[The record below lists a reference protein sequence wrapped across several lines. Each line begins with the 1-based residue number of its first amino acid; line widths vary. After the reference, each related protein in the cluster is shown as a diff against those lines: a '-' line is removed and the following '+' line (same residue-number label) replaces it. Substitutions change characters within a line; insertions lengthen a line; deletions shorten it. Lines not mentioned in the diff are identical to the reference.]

1 MMSKHENDTNDVLR
15 DAVMTDRSADRG
27 PSSLSII
34 VGLAFTDA
42 DGVAFDQA
50 AQLARRAPRSQLHVV
65 HVFGEQPSVARSRE
79 LVDHL
84 RLYVNQKAMVAGGFK
99 AMTVGIHL
107 RTGKPVREIVQF
119 ATDIRADLIVI
130 GSHKGPHL
138 KSWLVG
144 STAEHLLAAAPCPVL
159 VVPTK
164 LKAAPPHDPVIDP
177 PCPDCLSRRAT
188 TRGAEWWCE
197 RHAHHAK
204 QAHTFSYQ
212 RELPFASQ
220 DSEVIPTGI
229 NFG

>member
-1 MMSKHENDTNDVLR
+1 MNDELKKTE
-15 DAVMTDRSADRG
+15 
-27 PSSLSII
+27 PSTLSVI

-50 AQLARRAPRSQLHVV
+50 VSLAKRVPRSEVHVV

-84 RLYVNQKAMVAGGFK
+84 RLYVNEKATAAGGFK

-107 RTGKPVREIVQF
+107 RTGKPVREIVQL
-119 ATDIRADLIVI
+119 ATDIHADLIVI
-130 GSHKGPHL
+130 GSHKGPHM

-159 VVPTK
+159 VAPPK
-164 LKAAPPHDPVIDP
+164 LKAIAPHEPAIEP
-177 PCPDCLSRRAT
+177 PCPDCLRART
-188 TRGAEWWCE
+188 TSHGAEWWCE

-204 QAHTFSYQ
+204 RAHTFSYQ
-212 RELPFASQ
+212 RELPFASH

-229 NFG
+229 KFE

>member
-1 MMSKHENDTNDVLR
+1 
-15 DAVMTDRSADRG
+15 MTDESKDTG
-27 PSSLSII
+27 PSTLSVI

-50 AQLARRAPRSQLHVV
+50 VRLAERVPRSELHVV
-65 HVFGEQPSVARSRE
+65 HVFGAEPSVGQSRE

-84 RLYVNQKAMVAGGFK
+84 RLYVNEKAAAAGGFK

-107 RTGKPVREIVQF
+107 RTGKPVREIVQL

-130 GSHKGPHL
+130 GSHKGPHM

-144 STAEHLLAAAPCPVL
+144 STAEHLLAGAPCPVL
-159 VVPTK
+159 V
-164 LKAAPPHDPVIDP
+164 APPRQKEIAPQEPAIEA
-177 PCPDCLSRRAT
+177 PCPDCLKARAT
-188 TRGAEWWCE
+188 SEGAQWWCE

-204 QAHTFSYQ
+204 RAHTFSYQ
-212 RELPFASQ
+212 RELPFASH

-229 NFG
+229 KFD